1 MKSAA
6 GDSVVLQAPG
16 GTEYLTVLASA
27 KELPRRRSPDEKA
40 TTVTERYLLL
50 ASSHCL
56 RSGFSGELVRLC
68 GRPLWP
74 RK

>member
-1 MKSAA
+1 
-6 GDSVVLQAPG
+6 
-16 GTEYLTVLASA
+16 VLASA